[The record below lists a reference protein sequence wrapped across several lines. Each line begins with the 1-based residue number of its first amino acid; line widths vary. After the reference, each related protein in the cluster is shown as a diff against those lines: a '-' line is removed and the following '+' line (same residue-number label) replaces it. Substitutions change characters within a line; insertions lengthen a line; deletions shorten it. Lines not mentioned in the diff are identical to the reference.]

1 MNGLPLHP
9 AIVHIPIAFAL
20 LVPFLGAVFLMMT
33 REEDSL
39 AQRLLRVPAGLQL
52 VTVVGA
58 FFAQRTGDEDHH
70 RVEDFVDKALIHE
83 HEEAGE
89 LFFIACIVTLLPWF
103 ASAIAKEADV
113 ARKSAITGI
122 LCGLVA
128 AWLAVRAGDL
138 GGALVYHHGAAEAW
152 RP

>member
-9 AIVHIPIAFAL
+9 AVVHIPIAFAL
-20 LVPFLGAVFLMMT
+20 LIPFLGAVFLMWT
-33 REEDSL
+33 REEDAL
-39 AQRLLRVPAGLQL
+39 AQRILRVPAVLQAI
-52 VTVVGA
+52 TVVAA
-58 FFAQRTGDEDHH
+58 FGAQRTGDEDHH
-70 RVEDFVDKALIHE
+70 KVEEFVDRALIHE

-103 ASAIAKEADV
+103 ASAIAKRADV

-122 LCGLVA
+122 LFGLVA

-152 RP
+152 KP